1 MRIFSTAPDGNQ
13 MADLEPARYF
23 NLAIEQ
29 ITKAEEWLKTSNEI
43 CQPLL
48 VHIDAFVYFG
58 KHYPEMAERR
68 SAKLNIIQI
77 KQTFYDWYD
86 RVSGKIPVKFRDG
99 IKQNADELFKEL
111 EQYGHE

>member
-1 MRIFSTAPDGNQ
+1 MKVFSTAPDGNQ

-29 ITKAEEWLKTSNEI
+29 INKAEEWLKTSNEI

-58 KHYPEMAERR
+58 IHYPEMADRR
-68 SAKLNIIQI
+68 SAKLNIVQI
-77 KQTFYDWYD
+77 KQTFYDWYE
-86 RVSGKIPVKFRDG
+86 RVSGKIPVKYRDG

-111 EQYGHE
+111 EKYGHQ